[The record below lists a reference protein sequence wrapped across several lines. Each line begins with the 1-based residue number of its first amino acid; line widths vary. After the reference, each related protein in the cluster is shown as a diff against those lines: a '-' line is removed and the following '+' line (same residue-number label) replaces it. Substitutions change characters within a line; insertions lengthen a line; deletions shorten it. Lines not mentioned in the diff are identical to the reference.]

1 MIANYLGNEQ
11 VTLIVQ
17 KNFRAFSTK
26 ASGPIF
32 ASGDLVI
39 FLQVLIFALVK
50 NACHIAV
57 LLLAVLLPMTAGAQ
71 SNHVRRAMER
81 ARDRQE
87 AMARMQV
94 NSENGRSSGG
104 KLRMQ
109 VENGDTTYLDNL
121 PPVFIISRG
130 KRSNE
135 KNWREYYKL
144 VWRFATV
151 YPYAQ
156 AAGVLI
162 QQVDSTLNAEHYGII
177 RKDRYISALQKELF
191 NDFEGIFRDMSIQQ
205 GTVMLKLINR
215 ETGVVPYD
223 IIKNYKNGAAAGFW
237 QAVAKL
243 FDNDLKNP
251 YDPEGADKELE
262 ELVQIWQRGEFPALY
277 WSVFWED
284 PPTVN
289 IPERYRK

>member
-1 MIANYLGNEQ
+1 M
-11 VTLIVQ
+11 
-17 KNFRAFSTK
+17 
-26 ASGPIF
+26 
-32 ASGDLVI
+32 
-39 FLQVLIFALVK
+39 K

-57 LLLAVLLPMTAGAQ
+57 LLLAVLLPLAAEGQ

-94 NSENGRSSGG
+94 NSETGRSSGG
-104 KLRMQ
+104 NLRMQ
-109 VENGDTTYLDNL
+109 VVNGDTTYLDNL
-121 PPVFIISRG
+121 LPVFIIGRG
-130 KRSNE
+130 KSSNE

-156 AAGVLI
+156 AAGVLVK
-162 QQVDSTLNAEHYGII
+162 QVDSTLNAEHFGPI
-177 RKDRYISALQKELF
+177 RKDRYISALQKQLF
-191 NDFEGIFRDMSIQQ
+191 SDFEGSFRNMSISQ
-205 GTVMLKLINR
+205 GAVMMKLINR

-223 IIKNYKNGAAAGFW
+223 LIKNYKNGAAAGFW

-243 FDNDLKNP
+243 FDNDLKKA

-284 PPTVN
+284 PPTVT
-289 IPERYRK
+289 IPERYRQ

>member
-1 MIANYLGNEQ
+1 
-11 VTLIVQ
+11 
-17 KNFRAFSTK
+17 
-26 ASGPIF
+26 
-32 ASGDLVI
+32 
-39 FLQVLIFALVK
+39 
-50 NACHIAV
+50 
-57 LLLAVLLPMTAGAQ
+57 MTAGAQ

-109 VENGDTTYLDNL
+109 VVNGDTTYLDNL
-121 PPVFIISRG
+121 SPVFIISRG

-135 KNWREYYKL
+135 KDWREYYKL

-162 QQVDSTLNAEHYGII
+162 KQVDSTLNAEHYGII

-191 NDFEGIFRDMSIQQ
+191 NDFEGVFRDMSIQQ
-205 GTVMLKLINR
+205 GTVMMKLINR